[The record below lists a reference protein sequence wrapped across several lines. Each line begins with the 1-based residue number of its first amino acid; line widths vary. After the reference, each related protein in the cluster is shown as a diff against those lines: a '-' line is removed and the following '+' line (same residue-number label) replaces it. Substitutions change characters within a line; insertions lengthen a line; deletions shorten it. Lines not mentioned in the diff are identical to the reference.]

1 VANFLHHWGYLA
13 LVVLTVAEAACVPI
27 PSEVTVGYAG
37 YLASTGR
44 LDLGAVIVLATVGET
59 AGAFIAYTVG
69 RTGGRALID
78 RYGRYVLLSST
89 DLDRA
94 ERWFRRR
101 GEWSVGV
108 GRVIPILRTFV
119 ALPAG
124 VAEMPVVA
132 FGLLTA
138 VGSLLWI
145 GSLAGAG
152 YVLGSKWN
160 KLTHGFTT
168 AGYVVVAVAIV
179 AIGAFLAHRWR
190 NVRHERAR
198 TLEER

>member
-1 VANFLHHWGYLA
+1 MASFLHHWGYLA

-44 LDLGAVIVLATVGET
+44 LDLAAVIVLATVGET
-59 AGAFIAYTVG
+59 AGAFVAYIVG

-78 RYGRYVLLSST
+78 RYGRYVLLSSA

-94 ERWFRRR
+94 ERWFRHQ

-108 GRVIPILRTFV
+108 GRVIPILRTFI

-124 VAEMPVVA
+124 VAEMSVIP

-138 VGSLLWI
+138 AGSLLWI

-152 YVLGSKWN
+152 YVLGSRWDR
-160 KLTHGFTT
+160 LTRGFTT
-168 AGYVVVAVAIV
+168 AGYIVVGVAVLAI
-179 AIGAFLAHRWR
+179 AAFLVHRWR
-190 NVRHERAR
+190 RVRHERVRA
-198 TLEER
+198 LEEG